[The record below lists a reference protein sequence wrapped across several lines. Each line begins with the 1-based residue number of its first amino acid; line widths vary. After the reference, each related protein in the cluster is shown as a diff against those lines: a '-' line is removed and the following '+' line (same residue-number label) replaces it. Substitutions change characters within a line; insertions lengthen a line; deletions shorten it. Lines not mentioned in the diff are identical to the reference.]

1 MADVRR
7 LRVSA
12 IVFTVV
18 LVAAAVWFVYMGHLW
33 SYVLGA
39 VFVVVAA
46 TSLFVTVWAPSKVG
60 SVEQLYADGPLIPAI
75 VAETKAR
82 GVTLLALV
90 DVAKPDAGAPHYAL
104 VTRSVRALP
113 GHELV
118 EGELVPSVSVLA
130 DRNTKTAGDTWQMVS
145 PMPIAWGTTDAG
157 VIERARAEISD
168 AEWSL
173 LVAKIGV
180 FGKVRDSE
188 NQQLP
193 VDPED
198 IPDELR

>member
-1 MADVRR
+1 M
-7 LRVSA
+7 
-12 IVFTVV
+12 
-18 LVAAAVWFVYMGHLW
+18 
-33 SYVLGA
+33 
-39 VFVVVAA
+39 
-46 TSLFVTVWAPSKVG
+46 TVWAPSKVG